1 MSQVSENKM
10 VEDNYRVPHPGDVGK
25 TVWVRDSEHPKADD
39 AVWQA
44 RTLVAVL
51 PDAQPGDK
59 SHRSFVCAVQ
69 GKTALNIC
77 HSWRFALIPKDQ
89 QMKPWPGPSPSA
101 NVPESPDSS
110 VDHSADANKMV
121 EPVVKQSLT
130 SEEIANRNQTVKQIV
145 ALTEED
151 GDEALYVDG
160 VLTACDSTIYACD
173 IAEAAANATV
183 TFSHRNVE
191 QSVSVWPKKLS
202 DVFSANV
209 SETPDS
215 SVADHVPDVTKMVEP
230 KIVARYDTEGRDVT
244 ELPGLWSE
252 DDIQYRDL
260 TEDDRKNL
268 PIKCEVRG
276 SRGQEWYKAKLI
288 KFCENP
294 THPYIA
300 ETDHGKLVQ
309 AAHCRIKVTPVV
321 KQFLKPDTPDPT
333 EPRKRVLYIAGPM
346 RGIAFFNY
354 PMFDRVAKNLREAGN
369 EVISPADEDRKQDGF
384 DPFANPEYRI
394 PDACVFPKEM
404 DFHKT
409 VRRCLDAVL
418 RCDEIVLLPGWEKS
432 NGAVAELT
440 LAMWLG
446 KRVRH
451 LRISEGGYFSWS
463 CYWMGLEALACLLRD
478 HHIPQVAAP
487 APVVVD
493 EDDDDED
500 ILDTAARI
508 TRGDRNAS
516 YGPPDQDFRRTA
528 GMWSALFQAKLQ
540 DGVTFEP
547 RDVAM
552 AMILLKC
559 SRESHQRKLDN
570 WVDIAGYA
578 RCGSMCN

>member
-1 MSQVSENKM
+1 MSLQTSQM
-10 VEDNYRVPHPGDVGK
+10 G
-25 TVWVRDSEHPKADD
+25 TVIDIDSNNLEFPYKVDYGY
-39 AVWQA
+39 VVI
-44 RTLVAVL
+44 TE
-51 PDAQPGDK
+51 
-59 SHRSFVCAVQ
+59 
-69 GKTALNIC
+69 
-77 HSWRFALIPKDQ
+77 ALIDLAPCTIAGAIQ
-89 QMKPWPGPSPSA
+89 QA

-110 VDHSADANKMV
+110 VDHSADAN
-121 EPVVKQSLT
+121 
-130 SEEIANRNQTVKQIV
+130 
-145 ALTEED
+145 
-151 GDEALYVDG
+151 
-160 VLTACDSTIYACD
+160 
-173 IAEAAANATV
+173 
-183 TFSHRNVE
+183 
-191 QSVSVWPKKLS
+191 
-202 DVFSANV
+202 
-209 SETPDS
+209 
-215 SVADHVPDVTKMVEP
+215 KMVEP

-252 DDIQYRDL
+252 DDIQYREL

-276 SRGQEWYKAKLI
+276 SRGLEWFKAKLVRI
-288 KFCENP
+288 CENP

-300 ETDHGKLVQ
+300 ETDHGRVVQ
-309 AAHCRIKVTPVV
+309 AAHCRIKVAPTV
-321 KQFLKPDTPDPT
+321 KESLTVDTPDPAKITIGYTVPNAYQADAEPIT
-333 EPRKRVLYIAGPM
+333 EPIERKRVLYIAGPM

-384 DPFANPEYRI
+384 DPFANPAYHTADNCI
-394 PDACVFPKEM
+394 FPEEM

-418 RCDEIVLLPGWEKS
+418 RCDEIVLLPGWEAS

-451 LRISEGGYFSWS
+451 LKIANNGEFYWS
-463 CYWMGLEALACLLRD
+463 CYWMGLAGMAVKLRD
-478 HHIPQVAAP
+478 HHIPEVEAP

-493 EDDDDED
+493 EQDDEED

-516 YGPPDQDFRRTA
+516 YGPPDQDFQRTA
-528 GMWSALFQAKLQ
+528 GMWSALFGAKLQ
-540 DGVTFEP
+540 NGVTFEP

-578 RCGSMCN
+578 RCGSKCN